1 MAAHNADD
9 FDRLVPRPLDQ
20 ARPVPQDTG
29 ADLWVLDGRQDPR
42 GARRPALWE
51 VWRDRLPRWRTE
63 ARERLTVDDA
73 LYGRGGFDGIVLWHA
88 DPGSSGSTTGTSGTS
103 TVTWTV
109 WPGSLPTCTP
119 WA

>member
-1 MAAHNADD
+1 MAAHMDDD
-9 FDRLVPRPLDQ
+9 FDPFVPRPLDQ

-73 LYGRGGFDGIVLWHA
+73 LYERAGFDGVMLWHA
-88 DPGSSGSTTGTSGTS
+88 YPLHWDRRPGTSGPS
-103 TVTWTV
+103 RVTWTV
-109 WPGSLPTCTP
+109 WPGPLTTCTP